1 VATPVSDLRTGG
13 LRFGLRIPSYAPPDL
28 GLQPLGIL
36 RVMSWVASLG
46 GVAPETAV
54 AMATGN
60 IAALHSL
67 PIGVIEAGRPADLAV
82 ATAIID
88 GVWRFTKSRKTPP
101 TTRPVAFHE

>member
-1 VATPVSDLRTGG
+1 
-13 LRFGLRIPSYAPPDL
+13 
-28 GLQPLGIL
+28 
-36 RVMSWVASLG
+36 
-46 GVAPETAV
+46 
-54 AMATGN
+54 MATGN